1 MSTRP
6 CGAGDSG
13 RSRERKM
20 DWPQDKATRSSREV
34 TCNRVIQNVKD
45 TCTST
50 VIPVWLS
57 VTSEPDR
64 EVLVYA
70 LLDTQSD
77 MTFILEETATTLHTK
92 KEPVQLKL
100 STMASRNTV
109 VSFQKLQVRGFYSD
123 KIIPLPETYS
133 REFIPANR
141 ENIPTPETA
150 KAWPHLEHIADE
162 IAPQQSCDVGLLI
175 GYNCPQALVPRQVV
189 PGKENQPFAQRI
201 DLGWRVVGYGNPC
214 LDYGHEIG
222 VSHLV
227 IVRQVMPDLHSSSNL
242 TSEVHYVCR
251 TQAKEIVSP
260 ADIIKLLESDFF
272 EMSLEDSH
280 NSQEDLRFLS
290 TMERGIRLK
299 DNGHYEM
306 LLPFKNERPNL
317 PDNMVCAIH
326 HLRCLEWKLKR
337 NKQY

>member
-50 VIPVWLS
+50 IIPVWLS
-57 VTSEPDR
+57 VTSVPDR

-77 MTFILEETATTLHTK
+77 MTFILEETATTLYTK

-175 GYNCPQALVPRQVV
+175 GYNCPQALAQ
-189 PGKENQPFAQRI
+189 GKWF
-201 DLGWRVVGYGNPC
+201 
-214 LDYGHEIG
+214 
-222 VSHLV
+222 LV
-227 IVRQVMPDLHSSSNL
+227 KKI
-242 TSEVHYVCR
+242 
-251 TQAKEIVSP
+251 SP
-260 ADIIKLLESDFF
+260 LLRE
-272 EMSLEDSH
+272 
-280 NSQEDLRFLS
+280 
-290 TMERGIRLK
+290 
-299 DNGHYEM
+299 
-306 LLPFKNERPNL
+306 
-317 PDNMVCAIH
+317 
-326 HLRCLEWKLKR
+326 
-337 NKQY
+337 